1 MANIIIVDDHLLI
14 SGLYEELIKNNTSH
28 KVLARFINGI
38 EANDFLAKNKVDLVI
53 TDIRMPVGDG
63 VYLCKV
69 IKEKYKDTKTLV
81 ISQVSELGVIDF
93 LVNGYADGIIN
104 KVNEEVS
111 LLEAIETV
119 LSGKKFICEGTS
131 NILKRKRKFENLE
144 NNNLTRSELDVLQ
157 MIVNGMK
164 NEDIAKVR
172 HTSPQTVQTQRK
184 NIMKKLGVNTI
195 QELIKVAVLDGYAI
209 LNRIWA
215 RIFITNNLKS
225 V

>member
-14 SGLYEELIKNNTSH
+14 SGLYEDLIKNNTSH

-119 LSGKKFICEGTS
+119 LSGKKFICVGTS
-131 NILKRKRKFENLE
+131 NILKRKRKFENIE

-172 HTSPQTVQTQRK
+172 YTSPQTVQTQRK

-195 QELIKVAVLDGYAI
+195 QELIKVAVLDGYAT
-209 LNRIWA
+209 LNRI
-215 RIFITNNLKS
+215 
-225 V
+225 